1 MSIICISLSISWIS
15 ELIDSRFR
23 CDDNDGGGT
32 DFNDDDDDGL
42 DVGFS
47 LEQLLLLL
55 ATDDLLLRLL
65 FLPLFVCNTSYDD
78 CDDGSDDV
86 INGINGDSV

>member
-1 MSIICISLSISWIS
+1 MSIICISLSISWTS

-47 LEQLLLLL
+47 LEQLLLL

-78 CDDGSDDV
+78 CDNGSDDV